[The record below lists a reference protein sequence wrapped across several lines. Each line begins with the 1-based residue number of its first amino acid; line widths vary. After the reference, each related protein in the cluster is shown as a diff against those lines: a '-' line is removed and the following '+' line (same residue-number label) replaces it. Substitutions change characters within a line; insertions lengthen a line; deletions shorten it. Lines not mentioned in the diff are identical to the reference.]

1 MHQTVFVYNKAMKN
15 KNSLII
21 NRFFWSGIYVIFFV
35 PFFIARADSTGQT
48 TNGGSGTLPNPIA
61 ASSFQDLIQ
70 KILHIVL
77 NIGVP
82 VAALFIVYSG
92 FLFIKAEGNPEKL
105 KEAKETFF
113 WTITGTAVL
122 LGAWVLAQ
130 AIAGT
135 INSL

>member
-1 MHQTVFVYNKAMKN
+1 MKN
-15 KNSLII
+15 TSVI
-21 NRFFWSGIYVIFFV
+21 NHIFWSLLYVALFLPTMIE
-35 PFFIARADSTGQT
+35 RANAAPGEGVSKLT
-48 TNGGSGTLPNPIA
+48 NPISA
-61 ASSFQDLIQ
+61 NSFQELIQ
-70 KILHIVL
+70 QILRIVL

-82 VAALFIVYSG
+82 VATLFIIYSG
-92 FLFIKAEGNPEKL
+92 FLFIKAQGNPEKL

-135 INSL
+135 IRTL